1 MADPLDLDTIERFHH
16 PPPSPFADYCSG
28 CFEPWPCQTTRLV
41 WRVRELEAENARQAD
56 ELAAA
61 YDALAA
67 TREA

>member
-1 MADPLDLDTIERFHH
+1 MADPLDLDTIERFH
-16 PPPSPFADYCSG
+16 CSG